1 SSHSHAS
8 PSSSAHPSSST
19 PERRRASRI
28 DQEQSVRNGAQSEP
42 TIAQTRRLLL
52 PLLQETVFSERSI
65 SRLAS
70 GVMARLDRNDSAEA
84 YRKSGGR

>member
-1 SSHSHAS
+1 
-8 PSSSAHPSSST
+8 
-19 PERRRASRI
+19 
-28 DQEQSVRNGAQSEP
+28 VRNGAQSEP

-52 PLLQETVFSERSI
+52 PLVQETVFSERAI

-70 GVMARLDRNDSAEA
+70 GVMARLDRNDNAEA